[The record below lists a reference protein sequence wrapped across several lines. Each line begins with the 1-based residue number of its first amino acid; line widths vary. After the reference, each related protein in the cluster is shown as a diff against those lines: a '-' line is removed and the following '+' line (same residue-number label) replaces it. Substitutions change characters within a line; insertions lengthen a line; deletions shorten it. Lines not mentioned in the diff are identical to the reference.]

1 MLDIP
6 TQYCE
11 SLSGHFLSQ
20 PLNAI
25 SNVTFLIAAFVAYQY
40 LRQQPAT
47 RLYILPILL
56 GVIGIGSA
64 WWHTTN
70 SHVGDILDTFSIG
83 LFVSIVAI
91 LLLTQITR
99 SKIVATIYFTLLLAS
114 VIITERFP
122 ILNDSLPYVI
132 LLGGFVIAG
141 IIYIKKFPSAKVIFV
156 SASFT
161 FLTAIIF
168 RSTDI
173 LLCPLIPLGTHFLWH
188 VLVAGLGYQ
197 IILMLAHA
205 KSK

>member
-1 MLDIP
+1 M
-6 TQYCE
+6 
-11 SLSGHFLSQ
+11 SQ

-25 SNVTFLIAAFVAYQY
+25 SNVTFLIAAFLAYQY

-141 IIYIKKFPSAKVIFV
+141 IIYIKK
-156 SASFT
+156 
-161 FLTAIIF
+161 
-168 RSTDI
+168 
-173 LLCPLIPLGTHFLWH
+173 
-188 VLVAGLGYQ
+188 
-197 IILMLAHA
+197 
-205 KSK
+205 